1 MTDGRQL
8 LAEYAATGSEM
19 AFRELVGRYVDL
31 VYSSAL
37 RLVNGDTHRAED
49 VTQTVFADLAR
60 MARTLS
66 RGVMLG
72 GWLHRH
78 TCFVA
83 SKTMRA
89 ERRRQARE
97 RQAVEMNSM
106 EDHSAVNLAS
116 VAPVLD
122 EAINQLGA
130 EDRAAILLRFF
141 EQRDFRGVGEA
152 LGNNEEAARKRVDR
166 ALGKLEL
173 LLKRRGVALSAAALG
188 TALGAQAVSAA
199 PAGLAISISS
209 AVVAGTATGSG
220 TALTLLKIMTM
231 TKLKAGIIGVVVVAA
246 VATPLVIQHQ
256 NQTNKLRA
264 ENEALRKQ
272 QAEEIQQLEA
282 ERDRLL
288 KLAGRANPPETK
300 STNDL
305 AREVLRLRGEVGKLR
320 QENANLAA
328 SKTNGPSALSGIT
341 SNPEMYKVIRDSQK
355 MGMSMIYK
363 DFTNRVSI
371 APELNEKFV
380 DLLAD
385 DIMENVD
392 HVTAALRDGKSQQEI
407 DQIFSAQEAALR
419 EKVQTLLGADAFTQ
433 YQDYTK
439 NLASYLTA
447 EQFKAQMTGEKE
459 AKDAKSKQLY
469 QLMQEE
475 TQAAITSAGLPA
487 DFQTMPILNFRNM
500 ASEEVGEQNLKL
512 IDGIFER
519 VGARAGSFLSPEE
532 IQKFNEFRTKAINGN
547 RMALMMN
554 RNMMRPGGSK

>member
-1 MTDGRQL
+1 
-8 LAEYAATGSEM
+8 
-19 AFRELVGRYVDL
+19 
-31 VYSSAL
+31 
-37 RLVNGDTHRAED
+37 
-49 VTQTVFADLAR
+49 
-60 MARTLS
+60 
-66 RGVMLG
+66 
-72 GWLHRH
+72 
-78 TCFVA
+78 
-83 SKTMRA
+83 
-89 ERRRQARE
+89 
-97 RQAVEMNSM
+97 
-106 EDHSAVNLAS
+106 
-116 VAPVLD
+116 
-122 EAINQLGA
+122 
-130 EDRAAILLRFF
+130 
-141 EQRDFRGVGEA
+141 
-152 LGNNEEAARKRVDR
+152 
-166 ALGKLEL
+166 
-173 LLKRRGVALSAAALG
+173 
-188 TALGAQAVSAA
+188 
-199 PAGLAISISS
+199 
-209 AVVAGTATGSG
+209 
-220 TALTLLKIMTM
+220 
-231 TKLKAGIIGVVVVAA
+231 
-246 VATPLVIQHQ
+246 
-256 NQTNKLRA
+256 
-264 ENEALRKQ
+264 
-272 QAEEIQQLEA
+272 
-282 ERDRLL
+282 
-288 KLAGRANPPETK
+288 
-300 STNDL
+300 
-305 AREVLRLRGEVGKLR
+305 
-320 QENANLAA
+320 
-328 SKTNGPSALSGIT
+328 
-341 SNPEMYKVIRDSQK
+341 
-355 MGMSMIYK
+355 MIYK